1 MSIVDSHFIKK
12 MISNNH
18 KIDKETG
25 DITYE
30 PLKYRWTH
38 GATDYHLGDGLL
50 VYSIIQMMRAKVCV
64 CLGSG
69 SGFIP
74 RIMTQA
80 RIDLYQQNI
89 FEGNGDYNWG
99 DIGTTYLVDACNGVG
114 GPNDL
119 DNEESFFRTTFYPRF
134 IKSTTEEAY
143 YDFFVRQDIKI
154 DFLYIDGDHS
164 YEGVKLD
171 FDLYSTLL
179 SDRGII
185 AIHDTDG
192 EYEKTLIISE
202 DAKKHHDRFD
212 GPSRFIKDIGPEWK
226 VFNFFNQGI
235 VKNKPSSTGLTLI
248 QRA

>member
-1 MSIVDSHFIKK
+1 
-12 MISNNH
+12 
-18 KIDKETG
+18 
-25 DITYE
+25 
-30 PLKYRWTH
+30 
-38 GATDYHLGDGLL
+38 
-50 VYSIIQMMRAKVCV
+50 
-64 CLGSG
+64 
-69 SGFIP
+69 
-74 RIMTQA
+74 
-80 RIDLYQQNI
+80 
-89 FEGNGDYNWG
+89 
-99 DIGTTYLVDACNGVG
+99 
-114 GPNDL
+114 L

-212 GPSRFIKDIGPEWK
+212 GPSKFIKDIGPEWK